1 MNDGAVLRVIL
12 FLKQSAERIAVRVYE
27 MLRAQ

>member
-1 MNDGAVLRVIL
+1 MNNGTVLRVTL
-12 FLKQSAERIAVRVYE
+12 FLKQSAERIAVRVCE